1 MRLPLEKI
9 GLDAEITER
18 DLAASIGFGRAY
30 ASQIEKAR
38 QGDER
43 TEAMLAAAARYRRA
57 GASAM
62 MLGSGQLMYNAFQ
75 EAGRLY
81 ESLGSPYALLM
92 YALSG
97 EATENL

>member
-9 GLDAEITER
+9 GLDPEITER

-30 ASQIEKAR
+30 VTRIEKAR
-38 QGDER
+38 EGRER
-43 TEAMLAAAARYRRA
+43 TETVLAAASSYRRA

-62 MLGSGQLMYNAFQ
+62 MLGSSQSMYSAFQ

-81 ESLGSPYALLM
+81 ESLGLHTPC
-92 YALSG
+92 
-97 EATENL
+97 